1 MLLRSRAYPRPWK
14 REIGHEPISTL
25 RPSGIWKGLKRSL
38 ESAILCGFAERA
50 MAVGPGPYVLNAI
63 ARRSLEGRPMMG
75 APQPAAPV
83 LPQAPA
89 APPVF
94 GSTAPGQKPQ
104 AKSSQPTFLGS
115 SLAAGGENQGRKSLI
130 GGAGAGAFAS

>member
-1 MLLRSRAYPRPWK
+1 
-14 REIGHEPISTL
+14 
-25 RPSGIWKGLKRSL
+25 
-38 ESAILCGFAERA
+38 
-50 MAVGPGPYVLNAI
+50 
-63 ARRSLEGRPMMG
+63 MMG

-94 GSTAPGQKPQ
+94 GGQGTGPGQKPQ

-115 SLAAGGENQGRKSLI
+115 GLVASGQNQGTKSLI
-130 GGAGAGAFAS
+130 GGAGANFA